1 MAANWWDLLLTGLA
15 GVAAFVGVAAALVR
29 ALIMLR
35 RASDFE
41 PGYFARGRLKS
52 LAEMRADAGTEGE
65 LANYLDGE
73 LELEKFRV
81 VSGVRANRKQMLV
94 LIKLFR
100 AGLWAPEEVRAVARY
115 LKMLPLGQY
124 PRIHF
129 EPIDI
134 LEAWSA
140 LVVSVALTLSGAL
153 VWAALIVKMPIYG
166 FLLGAAGFLL
176 SVLAARWVGKAYED
190 MRSAKRIKAY
200 LDEHPNILHTTGN
213 NAPTVKAAA

>member
-15 GVAAFVGVAAALVR
+15 GVSAFVGVAAALVR
-29 ALIMLR
+29 ALIMLW

-41 PGYFARGRLKS
+41 LGYFARGQLKT
-52 LAEMRADAGTEGE
+52 LTEVCADARTEGE
-65 LANYLDGE
+65 LANYLDSEME
-73 LELEKFRV
+73 LAKFRA

-100 AGLWAPEEVRAVARY
+100 AGIWAPEEVRAAARY

-140 LVVSVALTLSGAL
+140 LIVSIALTLSGAL

-176 SVLAARWVGKAYED
+176 SVLVAGWVGKTYEA
-190 MRSAKRIKAY
+190 MRSARRIKAY
-200 LDEHPNILHTTGN
+200 LDEHPNVLHAAGN
-213 NAPTVKAAA
+213 NVPTVKAAA